1 MARLFFSIGIFGAL
15 FLTIDLIDNWCW
27 KRTSR
32 YREYGISSG
41 NVALNTNTQQPDEL
55 AFLKFK
61 KRIENYR
68 RLGWNVQVTRRG
80 FGLVASYGKPRE

>member
-32 YREYGISSG
+32 YREYGI
-41 NVALNTNTQQPDEL
+41 EL